1 MSPQRSCPPPNAQLL
16 KLQHRRTEL
25 DNAIRLLEEI
35 MLIRL
40 RRSPEMAA
48 IISKV
53 RQGRVSRKAGEAAC
67 PTTAG
72 CFGFRFGDGRARRAF
87 LALERAAPI
96 RQWQTAED
104 AGRGTCH
111 FLVQFPPDLI
121 LSARTL
127 RHTRSH
133 SLRHCRPCRI
143 ARHRPQTP
151 HLQDWCRWMSRPE
164 SLAGSKR
171 IP

>member
-67 PTTAG
+67 RPTAG
-72 CFGFRFGDGRARRAF
+72 CFGFRFGDGRARRTF

-96 RQWQTAED
+96 RHWQTAED

-111 FLVQFPPDLI
+111 FLVSSFR
-121 LSARTL
+121 RTL
-127 RHTRSH
+127 FCQREH
-133 SLRHCRPCRI
+133 SATPGLTACVI
-143 ARHRPQTP
+143 ADR
-151 HLQDWCRWMSRPE
+151 
-164 SLAGSKR
+164 AV
-171 IP
+171 